1 MAHKGTNIA
10 PFVSDFIR
18 RGLAKLLPPAFL
30 VEESGNVPEAHTACS
45 ITTWGIVAIPY

>member
-18 RGLAKLLPPAFL
+18 RVFEKLLPPAFQL
-30 VEESGNVPEAHTACS
+30 EESGNVLETHTACS
-45 ITTWGIVAIPY
+45 VPT

>member
-18 RGLAKLLPPAFL
+18 RAFAKLLPPAFL
-30 VEESGNVPEAHTACS
+30 VEESGNVLEAYMAYS
-45 ITTWGIVAIPY
+45 VITWGIVTIPY